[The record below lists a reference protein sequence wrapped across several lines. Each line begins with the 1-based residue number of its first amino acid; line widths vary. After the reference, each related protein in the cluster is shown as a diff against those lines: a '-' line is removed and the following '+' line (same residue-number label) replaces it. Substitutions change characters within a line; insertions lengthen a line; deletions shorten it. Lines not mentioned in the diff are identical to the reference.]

1 MTKLKPCPFCG
12 NKEVILMSCAI
23 CDGYIYCD
31 GCGFET
37 KRYWDDLKDHKVVKS
52 WQEKAIAAWN
62 RRDGEQSMKT
72 VIATVIEKNEYE
84 IEIDVEN
91 DATEDEIWDAVKK
104 VYLEDDYIYL
114 AKVDSNYDIKIK
126 NSR

>member
-1 MTKLKPCPFCG
+1 M
-12 NKEVILMSCAI
+12 
-23 CDGYIYCD
+23 
-31 GCGFET
+31 
-37 KRYWDDLKDHKVVKS
+37 
-52 WQEKAIAAWN
+52 
-62 RRDGEQSMKT
+62 
-72 VIATVIEKNEYE
+72 IATVIEKNEYE

>member
-1 MTKLKPCPFCG
+1 
-12 NKEVILMSCAI
+12 
-23 CDGYIYCD
+23 
-31 GCGFET
+31 
-37 KRYWDDLKDHKVVKS
+37 
-52 WQEKAIAAWN
+52 
-62 RRDGEQSMKT
+62 MKT

-91 DATEDEIWDAVKK
+91 DATEDEIWDAVKE
-104 VYLEDDYIYL
+104 VYLEDDYNNM